1 MQKNEIKKQLE
12 LWTQGSTFF
21 LLSKFLLNISGGLY
35 KLNEWI
41 GLRTCWI
48 YLTVFNLFQ
57 IFSLSLASNTESQ
70 RSC

>member
-35 KLNEWI
+35 KL
-41 GLRTCWI
+41 
-48 YLTVFNLFQ
+48 Y
-57 IFSLSLASNTESQ
+57 
-70 RSC
+70 